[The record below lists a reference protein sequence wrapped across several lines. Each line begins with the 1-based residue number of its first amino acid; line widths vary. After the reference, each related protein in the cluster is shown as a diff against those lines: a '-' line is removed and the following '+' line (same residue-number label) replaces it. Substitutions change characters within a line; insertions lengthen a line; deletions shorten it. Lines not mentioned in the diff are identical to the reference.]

1 MDLVFSWRGH
11 FNRGEDK
18 FELLND
24 DTLGFKEVP
33 VVLGVELFGAAK
45 IDEAVELF
53 PAFQIVLH
61 LVNQLI
67 ELFVTHRLLRLISFC
82 RYQIQMSFGCKEDNH
97 TATQF
102 AGS

>member
-11 FNRGEDK
+11 FNRGENE

-33 VVLGVELFGAAK
+33 VVLGVELFGAAQ

-53 PAFQIVLH
+53 PAFEIVLH

-67 ELFVTHRLLRLISFC
+67 ELFIAHRLLRLISVC
-82 RYQIQMSFGCKEDNH
+82 PGQMTFGRKEYNS
-97 TATQF
+97 TTTKF
-102 AGS
+102 